1 MSGAP
6 GLLATGTGVLKALQ
20 TLRALGRGQRG
31 RRRQLLTGLG
41 ELLDA
46 TLLHTRDGVAPRAV
60 IRTLDP
66 GPMAEILA
74 SDLDFK
80 TLRRGNIAA
89 ATTRGVGF
97 YKRYVGW
104 STERLYAHIYRTLAE
119 LRGLAELR
127 RLAELAP
134 DDHVR
139 LDRRLGNLQKLI
151 VLFIWHVGEAADC

>member
-1 MSGAP
+1 MSGAS

-66 GPMAEILA
+66 GPMAQILA
-74 SDLDFK
+74 SDLDFR
-80 TLRRGNIAA
+80 TLSRGNITA

-104 STERLYAHIYRTLAE
+104 STERLYAHIYRK
-119 LRGLAELR
+119 LAELR

>member
-1 MSGAP
+1 MSGAA
-6 GLLATGTGVLKALQ
+6 GLLATGTAVLKALQ
-20 TLRALGRGQRG
+20 TLRVLGRDERG
-31 RRRQLLTGLG
+31 RRRRLLTGLG

-46 TLLHTRDGVAPRAV
+46 TLLHTRDGVPPRDV

-66 GPMAEILA
+66 GPMAELLA
-74 SDLDFK
+74 SDLDFR
-80 TLRRGNIAA
+80 TLKRGTVSAS
-89 ATTRGVGF
+89 TTRGVGF

-104 STERLYAHIYRTLAE
+104 STERLYAHIYRKLAE
-119 LRGLAELR
+119 LK

-139 LDRRLGNLQKLI
+139 LDRRLANLQKLI

>member
-66 GPMAEILA
+66 GPMAQILA
-74 SDLDFK
+74 SDLDFR
-80 TLRRGNIAA
+80 TLRRGNITA

-104 STERLYAHIYRTLAE
+104 STERLYAHIYRK
-119 LRGLAELR
+119 LAELR